1 MKKII
6 TLFLIVAL
14 IGTVNAFNWD
24 FEGSTAYT
32 CPIDEW
38 SATTGSCSTNESAD
52 GCASNSYI
60 LDDTAYGDAID
71 GNYVQVGVRAVS
83 CDYSRGAIN
92 SDYFTLPDDS
102 EYFVYNYKGCWGRS
116 SSADSDVK
124 LYFQNGTVLSQCAKP
139 QETSG
144 GFGYTSS
151 NDWHF
156 VNCSI
161 PTGYD
166 GETVY
171 FRAYKNLVDCGNTPT
186 GHTIEAFIFDNL
198 SIQLTS
204 GDLFDES
211 DPPEISSINLTV
223 TNYFNGSVR
232 SDWIPY
238 TNADFLE
245 YRLWASDLADCLPNS
260 TDLDCSRELI
270 HSSFNSNSIYYFE
283 SSASIVGGVI
293 GYYLEVFNSSG
304 YTVAVSDIMNITQ
317 PNCYNDAHCSLNEIC
332 VAYSCVP
339 SYTEYSINGTVTAEN
354 GTVLAGAKVL
364 YVANSFEYN
373 STFTT
378 DENGYYDGNLPTCP
392 DYEVYVSLDGF
403 GTTYEYY
410 YEHWFGFENNYTL
423 YSYNVNF
430 TVTDPYNSNLAN
442 ANIVLTDVDD
452 SSHWFSGVSNGSGNY
467 QFLIDEGFNYSY
479 TVSKTGYTDGSG
491 ALGVWYYG
499 FQTDSIGYHLNR
511 LEVLYAS
518 NITPTQTFYIR
529 DHLTLD
535 PIEGAVIRVKALGSS
550 TVISTLTTDSDGL
563 ASVTLPQAWY
573 VYEVSKADY
582 NTGEWTHYLLSN
594 NTLNAVL
601 VRETASLDQYNVT
614 ITTLRNGVANST
626 IFRIDCSPIGG
637 EDYYDI
643 VASNSSGVYI
653 QSISEQAIC
662 TYRKFVDMGDTQ
674 SDLLFYDQRLITG
687 NLDLNLSYNDVGFQ
701 PWYIY
706 VGSLLGSGERILGST
721 VTITDRDTDQVI
733 LQYQDNDVN
742 PRSFYWNTG
751 LNLSIVA
758 NKSGYIADPYTNP
771 DEFIVNNSNGLLTR
785 TRALGLIRSG
795 ADCNAEIYFQSDR
808 ALGALSDDH
817 LILIQYQLTFAENG
831 SNYLSKEIQN
841 VNDVVLNIPNS
852 VSGSVNLLCGSSY
865 IVNSQGWSKINGTL
879 RKVYIGDSITVDA
892 TELYSSR
899 TQILKYGISSDSGG
913 SIVETELGDS
923 ISQPVSEKSNILSQI
938 LGEFLEAF
946 GYGDMSFIELLF
958 WVAFMTIFIVLISG
972 SYMVIK
978 WSAKGR

>member
-6 TLFLIVAL
+6 TLLWIVAL
-14 IGTVNAFNWD
+14 IGTVSAFNWD
-24 FEGSTAYT
+24 FQGSSAYT

-38 SATTGSCSTNESAD
+38 NHDVGSCGTNDTAD
-52 GCASNSYI
+52 GCTANAYIIDNSS
-60 LDDTAYGDAID
+60 YGDSID
-71 GNYVQVGVRAVS
+71 GNYIQVGDRDHS
-83 CDYSRGAIN
+83 CDYSRPRVS
-92 SDYFTLPDDS
+92 SDYFSLPDDS
-102 EYFVYNYKGCWGRS
+102 AYMVYNYKGCWGKANS
-116 SSADSDVK
+116 YESDVK
-124 LYFQNGTVLSQCAKP
+124 LYFQNGSILSQCAKT
-139 QETSG
+139 QETLG
-144 GFGYTSS
+144 GFGYFSS
-151 NDWHF
+151 NNWHF
-156 VNCSI
+156 VNCTI
-161 PTGYD
+161 PSGFD

-171 FRAYKNLVDCGNTPT
+171 FRAHKQPVDCGNTPT

-211 DPPEISSINLTV
+211 DPPEITSINLTV

-232 SDWIPY
+232 SDWDPY
-238 TNADFLE
+238 TNPDFLE

-270 HSSFNSNSIYYFE
+270 HDSFNPNSIYYIE

-293 GYYLEVFNSSG
+293 GYYLEVFNSTG
-304 YTVAVSDIMNITQ
+304 FTVAVSDIVNITQ
-317 PNCYNDAHCSLNEIC
+317 ANCYNDGHCGLNEIC
-332 VAYSCVP
+332 VAYSCIG
-339 SYTEYSINGTVTAEN
+339 SYTEYSINGTIRDPDGVA
-354 GTVLAGAKVL
+354 LAGASVL

-373 STFTT
+373 HTFTT

-392 DYEVYVSLDGF
+392 DYEVFISLDGF

-410 YEHWFGFENNYTL
+410 YEHWYGYENNYTL
-423 YSYNVNF
+423 YPYNVNF
-430 TVTDPYNSNLAN
+430 TVTDSYNSNLSN
-442 ANIVLTDVDD
+442 ANIVLTDVNNA
-452 SSHWFSGVSNGSGNY
+452 SHWFSGISNGSGNY

-479 TVSKTGYTDGSG
+479 TVSKTGYFDGLGS
-491 ALGVWYYG
+491 LGVWDYG
-499 FQTDSIGYHLNR
+499 YQTDAIGNHLNR
-511 LEVLYAS
+511 LQVLYAS
-518 NITPTQTFYIR
+518 NIVPNQTFYIR

-535 PIEGAVIRVKALGSS
+535 PIEGAVIRVNALGST
-550 TVISTLTTDSDGL
+550 TVISTLTTDSNGL
-563 ASVTLPQAWY
+563 ASVTLPQGWY

-582 NTGEWTHYLLSN
+582 NTGEWTHNLLSN

-601 VRETASLDQYNVT
+601 IRETTSLDQYNVT

-643 VASNSSGVYI
+643 VASNSSGIYI
-653 QSISEQAIC
+653 QTISEQSIC
-662 TYRKFVDMGDTQ
+662 TYRKFVDMGDSQ

-687 NLDLNLSYNDVGFQ
+687 NLDLNLSFNEVGYQ

-721 VTITDRDTDQVI
+721 VTITNRDTDQI
-733 LQYQDNDVN
+733 IIQYQDNDVN

-758 NKSGYIADPYTNP
+758 NKTGFIADPYTNP

-808 ALGALSDDH
+808 VLGSLSDDH
-817 LILIQYQLTFAENG
+817 MILIQYQLTYAENG

-852 VSGSVNLLCGSSY
+852 VSGSVNILCGSSY
-865 IVNSQGWSKINGTL
+865 IVNSQGWSKINGTI
-879 RKVYIGDSITVDA
+879 RKVYIGDPITVDG

-899 TQILKYGISSDSGG
+899 TQILRYGLSSDTGG
-913 SIVETELGDS
+913 SIIETKLGDS
-923 ISQPVSEKSNILSQI
+923 IAQPVSQKSNIFSQI

-958 WVAFMTIFIVLISG
+958 WIAFMTIFIVLISG

-978 WSAKGR
+978 WSAKGK